1 MRMIDVSKKNFEEIC
16 KEDIR
21 TWFHEKLNEDP
32 DTVFHFLN
40 DLTQEDRKFL
50 YQNADDFIID
60 KKQVMQMETSKKSS
74 IWSWVDQSEE
84 AEPDSDTK
92 EYEIFM
98 KVGRKYYNKLQKYPV
113 ENMGIIN
120 VINTKIDFLTGIVKY
135 SLFINIATMI
145 FVFSR

>member
-1 MRMIDVSKKNFEEIC
+1 MRIIDVSKKNFEEIR

-32 DTVFHFLN
+32 DTVFHFLS
-40 DLTQEDRKFL
+40 DLTEEDRKFL
-50 YQNADDFIID
+50 YQNADDFIVD
-60 KKQVMQMETSKKSS
+60 KKQIMQMETTKKSS
-74 IWSWVDQSEE
+74 IWSWVDQTEH
-84 AEPDSDTK
+84 AEPDSDSK

-98 KVGRKYYNKLQKYPV
+98 KAGRKYYNKLQKYPI

-120 VINTKIDFLTGIVKY
+120 VMNTKMDFLTQVVKY